1 MKNFHIR
8 SRSLTVLAVLVTLLL
23 LFGYVALRS
32 GPMAPV
38 QVTVTQIE
46 NHAVMPSL
54 FGIGTVEAR
63 YTYRIGPTLAGRV
76 LRVNV
81 DVGDKVVTGQV
92 LGEMDPVDMQDR
104 VAALDAAQ
112 KRAAALVTASE
123 AQVRDAEA
131 RKIYAGTQALR
142 YDQAL
147 QVRAVSE
154 ETRDA
159 KEQERQVH
167 DAGLAAALADL
178 EAACHELERT
188 RADLE
193 ALIKQRDNLRLIAP
207 TNGLVVARDAEPG
220 TTVVAVQSVVEVV
233 SPETLWINVRFDQL
247 RSKGLQAG
255 LPAQIVLRSQKGHPL
270 AGRVL
275 RVEPLA
281 DSVTEEMLAKVVFD
295 SVTEPLPPIGE
306 LAEVTLTLP
315 ALPSGPS
322 LPNAAIRR
330 IDGKLGV
337 WQVIN
342 GALHFTPVKLG
353 AADLDGQVQI
363 LEGLKAGDQVVV
375 YSAKA
380 LKPHNR
386 IEVAD
391 QIPGVAK

>member
-1 MKNFHIR
+1 
-8 SRSLTVLAVLVTLLL
+8 
-23 LFGYVALRS
+23 
-32 GPMAPV
+32 
-38 QVTVTQIE
+38 
-46 NHAVMPSL
+46 
-54 FGIGTVEAR
+54 
-63 YTYRIGPTLAGRV
+63 
-76 LRVNV
+76 
-81 DVGDKVVTGQV
+81 
-92 LGEMDPVDMQDR
+92 
-104 VAALDAAQ
+104 
-112 KRAAALVTASE
+112 
-123 AQVRDAEA
+123 
-131 RKIYAGTQALR
+131 
-142 YDQAL
+142 
-147 QVRAVSE
+147 
-154 ETRDA
+154 
-159 KEQERQVH
+159 
-167 DAGLAAALADL
+167 
-178 EAACHELERT
+178 
-188 RADLE
+188 
-193 ALIKQRDNLRLIAP
+193 
-207 TNGLVVARDAEPG
+207 
-220 TTVVAVQSVVEVV
+220 
-233 SPETLWINVRFDQL
+233 VRFDQL